1 MNKSYRIH
9 TNISSDTVLNVNMK
23 QDFDFLEVLSLKL
36 SQKDAYKIHS
46 SNYGVIVGRILAND
60 AFGIPNAKISVF
72 IERDNADTTE
82 IENIYPYV
90 NTSSKDRNNIRYNL
104 LPDYSDDECYRIV
117 GTFPNKR
124 LLLDDNT
131 YLEVYEKYWKYT
143 TVTNNAG
150 DYMIFGVPTGS
161 QQVHTDIDLSD
172 IGILS
177 QKPRDYIYKGY
188 TMNEFDNANQFKE
201 STNLDNLRQIV
212 SQDKSVFVYPFWGD
226 FNNGIAA
233 ITRCDMQVDYKFEP
247 TCIFMGSIVSDNDS
261 NAIGHKCAPDEENG
275 MNRQLVAGE
284 GTIEMIRKTVD
295 GLVEEFQ
302 IQGNRLIDSDGV
314 WCYQIPMNL
323 DYIGTDEYGN
333 IVPTDNPNKGIPTRT
348 QVRFRFS
355 KTETGEEGT
364 SRHTAKYLVPMN
376 PLLKEDENGS
386 TIPKSQVNGLDFE
399 KLYNFGSNTP
409 QSCFRDLYWNNVYS
423 VKNYIP
429 KVQVAH
435 RAYSEN
441 YGALKGGNIVDD
453 QNSIPFNSI
462 HIDIPFMYMIVCILF
477 TIVMAI
483 VIVINSIICVI
494 DRIINI
500 FYQIKNVSIIGV
512 KPFGWLP
519 VPPFIPCM
527 ALSPGL
533 SEGNT
538 LYLPGCDC
546 SKGRDAHDCPDDMP
560 NCRKSDD
567 SGELLNK
574 VQQNLALKYDVVKL
588 DLHQDWINGCL
599 YMPLWYWRKT
609 KKRTFLF
616 GLFSSSAKN
625 EFCDCDKRYSRLKT
639 YVTCDIPYTDESME
653 IDARTYKDGSID
665 KWHKKESKQVR
676 YQNGLI
682 KGVKNKDGLTV
693 YYYVAMQPIDEDEYE
708 LITNRKEGFKA
719 IRLYATDIIL
729 LGNIN
734 EDNLYGIPQFFKVMP
749 STTANIPPIASIEE
763 SPIEDEEGKV
773 PEYDVTERE
782 DVGTTVI
789 TGMDWE
795 DDADEESPNY
805 KSGLFLELACTYAE
819 TRLKSC
825 INVERLAELGVN
837 LDMTYN
843 MSYSNAGNGIQNGVL
858 DSDGFITKYELDDIN
873 NRSMFATLNH
883 VGFVPQ
889 PYLDEIGAK
898 YTTQVEDE
906 NTTYLVPKFKYIFP
920 TDFDGRM
927 QGPMS
932 EYKADFEQAMYDE
945 QDEAYLTFR
954 FGAENPKKLGEYH
967 GRVRHFYYAS
977 SSRRD
982 YHMPLYN
989 NSFYFYFGIN
999 KGNTAVDKFNNMFLA
1014 ECVQNS
1020 KDPFSL
1026 DIETRGKSYCTC
1038 PYQTYQDYDFKK
1050 DSYAYIRVILDDIQT
1065 PFSYSL
1071 YDSVGNVVVT
1081 EIEMTATT
1089 FTIGDVD
1096 DYGKV
1101 KYQLPKDDDGDPE
1114 TPKVYEVVE
1123 NDYGISGLTNQ
1134 MYTLTIIDDNGK
1146 KISRKV
1152 EVDMPKMSF
1161 NYATYKLGTK
1171 FYNTKSTKM
1180 SYICDEESDLY
1191 GRIVLNGFSVD
1202 GMSCEINLDAPDV
1215 EDTPSIPYPYPLV
1228 YNESEDEFVMVV
1240 PLKVDVTV
1248 EGQEEKVTKFKTDDD
1263 LAGDCVVYLSLKS
1276 LESEHV
1282 GDIKKCFCE
1291 YNPPRVKLFKK
1302 DDIKYIQIDVYQP
1315 KRYVIS
1321 MYQICTE
1328 CIKLGDVDK
1337 CNKKVISENSYSEIV
1352 RVFNGENF
1360 NTFLNEMPTKFMLG
1374 TNNDDKDAS
1383 ISNTSY
1389 FYSSELIEN
1398 ATDRHICGWLGVH
1411 QEDSYQFSRP
1421 ELQTRSEN
1429 KIIWDDFINFKSGD
1443 ITTPYSK
1450 SLILAFKFRRMF
1462 SLSDA
1467 VYSSYEF
1474 VFRAVGGVQ
1483 PTLYRSVLPTYDDLQ
1498 KASYLCRLDDVNR
1511 ASVPKE
1517 YPQIIGHN
1525 YYRDSRCHTAPELN
1539 HPLLN
1544 LHDDD
1549 HECYGEYGF
1558 YADTAVGNYFA
1569 AFSNN
1574 GGYRNR
1580 KELDLGMLALRSP
1593 SFASVSPIGSNGWG
1607 DSRPKEMG
1615 KKVENTIGN
1624 FSLVFMKGGQFL
1636 DNDKQ
1641 RTTQPYLRAM
1651 TVDRRLDY
1659 DLVFLGP
1666 VVGSSFSLYEN
1677 PTISGTTYNKDRTWK
1692 GARICGTI
1700 YGGIEMSYDANYNT
1714 ISANTVYNESGDV
1727 ISASANKLLEYSY
1740 VMPEGNQDAHTI
1752 YNIPS
1757 NVFWERDL
1765 EDSGFTPTNM
1775 MMNKRLY
1782 EAELCGVDIR
1792 DYFWSSFNRNRLYY
1806 YINTEQ
1812 GKGLEALR
1820 TTPNPYIF
1828 EYPYEQVNYYNG
1840 DFNREDVI
1848 RPNNYP
1854 TKRFIDVCNIVP
1866 LSYYDFILT
1875 SCSYGGTQVSLNEDG
1890 TITSEVRGGDS
1901 IDLDLGFD
1909 RVADFQS
1916 PSSENKN
1923 LGNVEYVINGSSDG
1937 YYNFIANS
1945 ANIVFT
1951 LSRKSAD
1958 GFNIYTTTP
1967 TLIRVLPYT
1976 QTSNGDLDGITYI
1989 KTTSP
1994 NGEISTN
2001 KTFIDAINN
2010 VKFYKFGGN
2019 ASFLI
2024 FSDHSGDV
2032 ILPEGYEFRII
2043 NIENPS
2049 QIFGEDAR
2057 AYLYDTTE
2065 ERLVTSDEPAFGNV
2079 VFTKSLSPDEFRSI
2093 KAFCVMSESH
2103 YINASSEN
2111 LIHKIITYE
2120 FSEII
2125 DTRNVLLKFTNKGLN
2140 DEVVSYVELR
2150 NLETEVEFE
2159 DESATIEDETTEEII
2174 TEDVEQQGVGAS
2186 KMYIQGLAF
2195 EMCINTT
2202 GDPTFDM
2209 SNQVFASFSM
2219 MAFSFMFRRDGQED
2233 ENFVSCNDVSIL
2245 SELDE
2250 HGYPLDGKLKLL
2262 FKMRWPQDMGTM
2274 CDDSNPSGRWKCYML
2289 ARTRSGFSY
2298 KFGEFTLQ
2306 AQPQSMP
2313 TTPGVEGRVITNV
2326 QMMS

>member
-1 MNKSYRIH
+1 MEKSYRIH

-23 QDFDFLEVLSLKL
+23 QDFNFLEVLSLKL
-36 SQKDAYKIHS
+36 AQKDAYKIHS

-60 AFGIPNAKISVF
+60 AFGIPNAKVSVF
-72 IERDNADTTE
+72 IERDNTDTTE
-82 IENIYPYV
+82 LENIYPYTNV
-90 NTSSKDRNNIRYNL
+90 SSKDRNNIRYNL

-117 GTFPNKR
+117 GTFPSKR
-124 LLLDDNT
+124 LLLDDDT

-143 TVTNNAG
+143 TVTNKAG

-177 QKPRDYIYKGY
+177 QKPRDFIYKGY
-188 TMNEFDNANQFKE
+188 NITEFDNANQFKE
-201 STNLDNLRQIV
+201 STNLDNLRQII

-226 FNNGIAA
+226 INNGIAA
-233 ITRCDMQVDYKFEP
+233 ITRCDIQVDYKFEP
-247 TCIFMGSIVSDNDS
+247 TCIFMGSIVSDNDA

-295 GLVEEFQ
+295 GLVEEYQ

-376 PLLKEDENGS
+376 PLLKEDKVGS
-386 TIPKSQVNGLDFE
+386 TIPQSQVSGLDFE

-453 QNSIPFNSI
+453 QNSVPFNSI

-483 VIVINSIICVI
+483 IIVINTIICIV
-494 DRIINI
+494 DSIINI
-500 FYQIKNVSIIGV
+500 FYQIKHVSILGIE
-512 KPFGWLP
+512 PFSWLP
-519 VPPFIPCM
+519 VPPFIPCL

-533 SEGNT
+533 AEGNT

-546 SKGRDAHDCPDDMP
+546 SRGRDAHDCPDDMP
-560 NCRKSDD
+560 NCRKSDN

-574 VQQNLALKYDVVKL
+574 VQQNLALKYDVIKL

-639 YVTCDIPYTDESME
+639 YVTCDIPYNDESME
-653 IDARTYKDGSID
+653 IDARTYKDGSKD

-682 KGVKNKDGLTV
+682 KGVKNKDGLTA
-693 YYYVAMQPIDEDEYE
+693 YYYVAMQPIDEGEYE
-708 LITNRKEGFKA
+708 LITNRKEGFRA

-734 EDNLYGIPQFFKVMP
+734 ENNLYGIPQLFKVLP

-763 SPIEDEEGKV
+763 SQNEDEEGKV
-773 PEYDVTERE
+773 PEYDVTERA
-782 DVGTTVI
+782 DAGTTVI

-805 KSGLFLELACTYAE
+805 RSGLFLELACTYAE

-825 INVERLAELGVN
+825 INAERLAELGVN

-843 MSYSNAGNGIQNGVL
+843 MSYSNAGNGIQNGL
-858 DSDGFITKYELDDIN
+858 IDSDGFITKYELDDMN

-889 PYLDEIGAK
+889 PYLDEIGAE

-954 FGAENPKKLGEYH
+954 FGAENPNKLGEYH
-967 GRVRHFYYAS
+967 GRVRHFYHAKPS
-977 SSRRD
+977 E

-999 KGNTAVDKFNNMFLA
+999 KGNTAIDKFNNMFLA
-1014 ECVQNS
+1014 ECVQNN

-1026 DIETRGKSYCTC
+1026 DIEPKGKSYCAC
-1038 PYQTYQDYDFKK
+1038 PYTQNFKK
-1050 DSYAYIRVILDDIQT
+1050 DANAYIRVILDDIQT

-1081 EIEMTATT
+1081 EVKMTATT
-1089 FTIGDVD
+1089 FTIGDIND
-1096 DYGKV
+1096 GGKV
-1101 KYQLPKDDDGDPE
+1101 KYQLPKDDDGNPE
-1114 TPKVYEVVE
+1114 TPKVYEAVE
-1123 NDYGISGLTNQ
+1123 NDYGLNGLTNQ
-1134 MYTLTIIDDNGK
+1134 IYTLTVIDDNGK

-1152 EVDMPKMSF
+1152 ELDMPKMSF
-1161 NYATYKLGTK
+1161 TYASYKLGTK
-1171 FYNTKSTKM
+1171 FYNTKASRM
-1180 SYICDEESDLY
+1180 SHICDEESDLY
-1191 GRIVLNGFSVD
+1191 GRIVLNDFSVD
-1202 GMSCEINLDAPDV
+1202 GMTCDLDFDIPDEV
-1215 EDTPSIPYPYPLV
+1215 SGVTSFIPYPYPPV

-1240 PLKVDVTV
+1240 PLKVDITV
-1248 EGQEEKVTKFKTDDD
+1248 EGQEEKVTKFKTDDNISS
-1263 LAGDCVVYLSLKS
+1263 GGCYVYLTIKS
-1276 LESEHV
+1276 MQSEHV
-1282 GDIKKCFCE
+1282 GNVKNCFCDGV
-1291 YNPPRVKLFKK
+1291 PPRIKAFKK
-1302 DDIKYIQIDVYQP
+1302 SDIKYIQIDVYQP

-1321 MYQICTE
+1321 MYQVCD
-1328 CIKLGDVDK
+1328 G
-1337 CNKKVISENSYSEIV
+1337 KVISDNSHSEII

-1374 TNNDDKDAS
+1374 TNNDDKDAT
-1383 ISNTSY
+1383 ISNRSY

-1398 ATDRHICGWLGVH
+1398 ATDRHICGWFGVH
-1411 QEDSYQFSRP
+1411 QEDSYQFSRS
-1421 ELQTRSEN
+1421 ELQTRAEN
-1429 KIIWDDFINFKSGD
+1429 KIIWDDFINFKGGD

-1483 PTLYRSVLPTYDDLQ
+1483 PTLYRSVIPTYDDLQ
-1498 KASYLCRLDDVNR
+1498 KASYLCRLDDVNT

-1517 YPQIIGHN
+1517 YPQIIGYN

-1549 HECYGEYGF
+1549 HECYGQYGF

-1574 GGYRNR
+1574 GGYKNR

-1593 SFASVSPIGSNGWG
+1593 SFASVSPIGSNGG
-1607 DSRPKEMG
+1607 GNSRPKEMG
-1615 KKVENTIGN
+1615 KKVENTIGE
-1624 FSLVFMKGGQFL
+1624 FSLVFMKGWQGL
-1636 DNDKQ
+1636 NGDKQ

-1677 PTISGTTYNKDRTWK
+1677 PTISGTTYDKDRTWK

-1700 YGGIEMSYDANYNT
+1700 YGGIEMSYDSNYNI
-1714 ISANTVYNESGDV
+1714 ISADTVYNEESGDV
-1727 ISASANKLLEYSY
+1727 ISASANTLLEYSY
-1740 VMPEGNQDAHTI
+1740 VMPEGNQDVYTI
-1752 YNIPS
+1752 YNYA
-1757 NVFWERDL
+1757 NVSDVIWERDI
-1765 EDSGFTPTNM
+1765 DSASTSNIGTI
-1775 MMNKRLY
+1775 NKRLY

-1792 DYFWSSFNRNRLYY
+1792 DYFWSSFNRNRLCR
-1806 YINTEQ
+1806 YIDNEQ
-1812 GKGLEALR
+1812 NIGLEALR
-1820 TTPNPYIF
+1820 TSPNPYIF
-1828 EYPYEQVNYYNG
+1828 RYPYEQVNSYNG
-1840 DFNREDVI
+1840 DFNRENAI
-1848 RPNNYP
+1848 RANNYP
-1854 TKRFIDVCNIVP
+1854 TKRFIDVCNILP
-1866 LSYYDFILT
+1866 MNYYDFILT
-1875 SCSYGGTQVSLNEDG
+1875 SCSYGNSQVTINEDG
-1890 TITSEVRGGDS
+1890 TITNEIRGDES
-1901 IDLDLGFD
+1901 INLDLGFD
-1909 RVADFQS
+1909 RVAEFQS

-1937 YYNFIANS
+1937 YHVFIANT
-1945 ANIVFT
+1945 ANIAFT
-1951 LSRKSAD
+1951 LSTKSAD
-1958 GFNIYTTTP
+1958 GFNIYTATP
-1967 TLIRVLPYT
+1967 KLIRVLPYT
-1976 QTSNGDLDGITYI
+1976 QTSKGDLDGITYI
-1989 KTTSP
+1989 KSTSP

-2001 KTFIDAINN
+2001 KTFVDAISN
-2010 VKFYKFGGN
+2010 VTFYSFGGN

-2024 FSDHSGDV
+2024 FSNHSGDV
-2032 ILPEGYEFRII
+2032 IVPEGYQFRII
-2043 NIENPS
+2043 NVDNPIELFS
-2049 QIFGEDAR
+2049 QDAR

-2065 ERLVTSDEPAFGNV
+2065 NRLVTSDEPVFGNV
-2079 VFTKSLSPDEFRSI
+2079 VYTKSLNSDEFRSI
-2093 KAFCVMSESH
+2093 KAFSVMTESH
-2103 YINASSEN
+2103 YKNASNEN
-2111 LIHKIITYE
+2111 LIHKIKTYE

-2125 DTRNVLLKFTNKGLN
+2125 DTRNVLLKFTNIGLSG
-2140 DEVVSYVELR
+2140 EVVSYVELR
-2150 NLETEVEFE
+2150 NLDTEVE
-2159 DESATIEDETTEEII
+2159 IEEEIEELVPEEIVTEE
-2174 TEDVEQQGVGAS
+2174 TEEGSGTS

-2195 EMCINTT
+2195 EMCIKTT
-2202 GDPTFDM
+2202 GDPSFDV

-2219 MAFSFMFRRDGQED
+2219 MSFSFMFRRDGQED
-2233 ENFVSCNDVSIL
+2233 ENFVSCNDVSVL

-2250 HGYPLDGKLKLL
+2250 QGYPLDGKLKLL

-2289 ARTRSGFSY
+2289 ARTSSGFSY

-2313 TTPGVEGRVITNV
+2313 TTPGVEGRIITNV
-2326 QMMS
+2326 QMMN